1 MIRDHMVLAS
11 FNTKT
16 KKLKISSFQ
25 NIASC
30 DIITLWNSEQTVI
43 AKSLQ
48 TFKRRQEAQNRPLSH
63 EICRDKLLH
72 KCLAIILSYEMTL
85 EICLVLANLSW
96 FKG

>member
-30 DIITLWNSEQTVI
+30 DIITLWNSDRADCDCQKPTDI
-43 AKSLQ
+43 
-48 TFKRRQEAQNRPLSH
+48 QEKTRGT
-63 EICRDKLLH
+63 E
-72 KCLAIILSYEMTL
+72 
-85 EICLVLANLSW
+85 
-96 FKG
+96 